1 MQKGYKI
8 SFVIYSVMLI
18 FSLLFMLMLL
28 GASGHKIK
36 FNYQHY
42 LMAVF
47 PLINISLLYIFP
59 RISAKNTNQKRIV
72 GVFSLAFI
80 LVSLYYALENLFS
93 ILTENLI
100 IEFKIISTL
109 FTGFFIAT
117 IIYLIKQIVTEII
130 QHRTQ

>member
-8 SFVIYSVMLI
+8 SFVIYSGMLI

-28 GASGHKIK
+28 GASGHRIK

-42 LMAVF
+42 LIAVF
-47 PLINISLLYIFP
+47 PLINVSLLYIYP
-59 RISAKNTNQKRIV
+59 RISPKKKTQKLIV
-72 GVFSLAFI
+72 GISSLAFI
-80 LVSLYYALENLFS
+80 LVSLYCAFENVFS

-109 FTGFFIAT
+109 FTGVFITT
-117 IIYLIKQIVTEII
+117 IIYLIKQIVEEIRQNRI
-130 QHRTQ
+130 E